1 LWETGNVSHG
11 RDVAVFD
18 ERAQQYD
25 CGWLGR
31 LHHEI
36 VDRTV
41 TVALSS
47 QPDPRRIL
55 DVGCG
60 TGHLLRTIASR
71 CPNAVELAGIDP
83 AAAMVDAARA
93 QPVDPRISV
102 DTGFAERIPYPDDRF
117 DLVLS
122 TTSFDHWA
130 NQREGVAECARVL
143 GRRGCL
149 IIADL
154 FSPFLL
160 PTLIGSR
167 RDKARTKPRAAR
179 MLTRAGVHVVGW
191 HDVSPLIKAVVA
203 VA

>member
-1 LWETGNVSHG
+1 VSHG
-11 RDVAVFD
+11 SDVAAFD
-18 ERAQQYD
+18 ERAHRYD
-25 CGWLGR
+25 RGWLGR

-36 VDRTV
+36 VERTV

-47 QPDPRRIL
+47 QPHPCRIL

-71 CPNAVELAGIDP
+71 CPGAVELAGIDP

-93 QPVDPRISV
+93 KPVDPRISV

-143 GRRGCL
+143 CQRGFL

-160 PTLIGSR
+160 PTLIGVR
-167 RDKARTKPRAAR
+167 KDKARTKSRAVHL
-179 MLTRAGVHVVGW
+179 LTRVGLHVVGW

-203 VA
+203 VG